1 MTHYGWCLLKKPTT
15 REQRL
20 CVTELLHVLN
30 TGFVWISKHQI
41 PRIMSH
47 QSRSKVRH
55 RFPFG
60 SKSVNLHGWHTQTC
74 RGVAHLHLMMIT
86 GLSYSE
92 QWTHHH
98 ANKQKGLDLIKR
110 WYLKLYRHLMTTN
123 DRKYKMTSCRVKWL
137 SSPTSY
143 EQSQGCSLSQSQSD
157 AERCSGLHV
166 NLFKIYL
173 KH

>member
-1 MTHYGWCLLKKPTT
+1 MTHYGWCLLKDPTT
-15 REQRL
+15 QEQRL
-20 CVTELLHVLN
+20 CVTELLRVLHR
-30 TGFVWISKHQI
+30 GFIWISKHQI

-92 QWTHHH
+92 QQTHHH

-110 WYLKLYRHLMTTN
+110 CYLKLYRHLMTTN
-123 DRKYKMTSCRVKWL
+123 DQKMTSCRVKWS
-137 SSPTSY
+137 SSPTSC
-143 EQSQGCSLSQSQSD
+143 EQSQSD
-157 AERCSGLHV
+157 AERCSGLYV

>member
-1 MTHYGWCLLKKPTT
+1 MSPKKPQ
-15 REQRL
+15 EQRL
-20 CVTELLHVLN
+20 CVTELHVLN
-30 TGFVWISKHQI
+30 TGFVWISEHQI

-92 QWTHHH
+92 QWTRHH
-98 ANKQKGLDLIKR
+98 ADHANRQKGLDLIKR
-110 WYLKLYRHLMTTN
+110 WYLKLYKHLMPTN
-123 DRKYKMTSCRVKWL
+123 DRKYKMTSCRVEWL
-137 SSPTSY
+137 SSPTSC
-143 EQSQGCSLSQSQSD
+143 EQSQAQSD
-157 AERCSGLHV
+157 AERCSGLHA